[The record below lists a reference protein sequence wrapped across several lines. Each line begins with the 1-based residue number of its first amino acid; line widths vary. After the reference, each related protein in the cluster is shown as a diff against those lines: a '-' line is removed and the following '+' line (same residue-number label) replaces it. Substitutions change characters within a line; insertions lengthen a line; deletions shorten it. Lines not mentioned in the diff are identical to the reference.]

1 MDNDVTSNKYIITL
15 HLKLDALKLEMFVV
29 WKAKQPVFSFLK

>member
-15 HLKLDALKLEMFVV
+15 HLELDAFKLEMFVA
-29 WKAKQPVFSFLK
+29 WKNKTTRIFFS